1 MPKYPFLFIE
11 KAKIFRRKTITN
23 RQFRI
28 WENKILESISRVNLT
43 IWNHIVHICCDFR
56 KFLILFSSAIQLIT
70 LHVYE
75 SIKYSPGECKKIL
88 IWISTWCNITLLFGG
103 LWIISSLFVKCIIK
117 VGLFCEEAEGK
128 APSERRRSRD
138 SVSKKCARLK
148 GFQLFNEN
156 ISIFY
161 LKLFRLHQPHIPYC
175 KSCLEQF
182 LKFKAWTFVENDTI
196 GIEVA

>member
-28 WENKILESISRVNLT
+28 CDSKYT
-43 IWNHIVHICCDFR
+43 YICCNFR
-56 KFLILFSSAIQLIT
+56 KFLILFCSSIQLIT

-138 SVSKKCARLK
+138 LVLKKVCKVK
-148 GFQLFNEN
+148 GFSTL
-156 ISIFY
+156 
-161 LKLFRLHQPHIPYC
+161 
-175 KSCLEQF
+175 
-182 LKFKAWTFVENDTI
+182 
-196 GIEVA
+196 

>member
-1 MPKYPFLFIE
+1 MKSYI
-11 KAKIFRRKTITN
+11 IY
-23 RQFRI
+23 
-28 WENKILESISRVNLT
+28 V
-43 IWNHIVHICCDFR
+43 VHICCDFR
-56 KFLILFSSAIQLIT
+56 KFLILFCSAIQLIT

-156 ISIFY
+156 ISIFLFETVQAASASY
-161 LKLFRLHQPHIPYC
+161 TLLQKLFGTI
-175 KSCLEQF
+175 
-182 LKFKAWTFVENDTI
+182 FKI
-196 GIEVA
+196 